1 MNLNMQKIWVRLVIV
16 IASLMAL
23 GSAGVLW
30 WVAREQQHTAIEQ
43 AEEFAQSV
51 HQMTM
56 AQLMFA
62 KATRNYKRQGYYLE
76 QVEQSRGL
84 RHLKVLRGAAT
95 VQQFGE
101 REQGVIPADDPLEK
115 AVLADGKARY
125 EIREEEG
132 QPVLKAV
139 LPAIAE
145 KRYLGKEC
153 LECHDEAKEG
163 DVLGAVSMS
172 VQLDAVKRNLRESLL
187 TTVAVALLLGVVLV
201 AAVYVFVR
209 NALARPLNG
218 MTRNL
223 ADIAGGEGDLT
234 RRLKARRQDE
244 VGLAS
249 AAFNRM
255 MDSLQRLIG
264 QVIRSSGDVAGAASA
279 LERGT
284 ARIADGSTEQARRS
298 ASAAAGMEEIVGSI
312 AQVADLSTRVQALA
326 THSMTCTHHG
336 NETLTELD
344 DKLHGI
350 DRAVQEIVGTVENF
364 VNRAESITAMTQQVK
379 GISDQTNL
387 LALNAAIEAA
397 RAGESGRGF
406 AVVADEVRK
415 LAEQSHRS
423 AAAIDT
429 ITGALG
435 EDSSAARTA
444 IQHGLEVL
452 RSSRESMRRVAEALG
467 EANRAVEDAVRGTAE
482 ISAATGVQR
491 DVSGRVAADVEGI
504 AQLAERNGAEIADA
518 AVAARQL
525 AGLAAELQAETG
537 RFRV

>member
-284 ARIADGSTEQARRS
+284 ARIADGST
-298 ASAAAGMEEIVGSI
+298 
-312 AQVADLSTRVQALA
+312 
-326 THSMTCTHHG
+326 
-336 NETLTELD
+336 
-344 DKLHGI
+344 
-350 DRAVQEIVGTVENF
+350 
-364 VNRAESITAMTQQVK
+364 
-379 GISDQTNL
+379 
-387 LALNAAIEAA
+387 
-397 RAGESGRGF
+397 
-406 AVVADEVRK
+406 
-415 LAEQSHRS
+415 
-423 AAAIDT
+423 
-429 ITGALG
+429 
-435 EDSSAARTA
+435 
-444 IQHGLEVL
+444 
-452 RSSRESMRRVAEALG
+452 
-467 EANRAVEDAVRGTAE
+467 
-482 ISAATGVQR
+482 
-491 DVSGRVAADVEGI
+491 
-504 AQLAERNGAEIADA
+504 
-518 AVAARQL
+518 
-525 AGLAAELQAETG
+525 
-537 RFRV
+537 

>member
-1 MNLNMQKIWVRLVIV
+1 NETLTEL
-16 IASLMAL
+16 
-23 GSAGVLW
+23 
-30 WVAREQQHTAIEQ
+30 
-43 AEEFAQSV
+43 
-51 HQMTM
+51 
-56 AQLMFA
+56 
-62 KATRNYKRQGYYLE
+62 
-76 QVEQSRGL
+76 
-84 RHLKVLRGAAT
+84 
-95 VQQFGE
+95 
-101 REQGVIPADDPLEK
+101 DDKLHGIDR
-115 AVLADGKARY
+115 AV
-125 EIREEEG
+125 
-132 QPVLKAV
+132 
-139 LPAIAE
+139 
-145 KRYLGKEC
+145 
-153 LECHDEAKEG
+153 
-163 DVLGAVSMS
+163 
-172 VQLDAVKRNLRESLL
+172 
-187 TTVAVALLLGVVLV
+187 
-201 AAVYVFVR
+201 
-209 NALARPLNG
+209 
-218 MTRNL
+218 
-223 ADIAGGEGDLT
+223 
-234 RRLKARRQDE
+234 
-244 VGLAS
+244 
-249 AAFNRM
+249 
-255 MDSLQRLIG
+255 
-264 QVIRSSGDVAGAASA
+264 
-279 LERGT
+279 
-284 ARIADGSTEQARRS
+284 
-298 ASAAAGMEEIVGSI
+298 EEIVGSI

-444 IQHGLEVL
+444 IQHGLAVL